1 MSGKAIIATVTALL
15 LASAGLASA
24 KTHSA
29 RYYHSARRYN
39 ELHRSHGEQGRYS
52 REQSKC
58 YDLGPGPTVVLP
70 NFGPTSGEDVASL
83 LGCRS

>member
-1 MSGKAIIATVTALL
+1 MCGKAIVATVTALL
-15 LASAGLASA
+15 LGSAGQASA

-29 RYYHSARRYN
+29 RNYHSARHYD
-39 ELHRSHGEQGRYS
+39 EPHRSRGAQGRYS